1 MASTACQ
8 RVDHRADR
16 RASRFVLRYQER
28 YSPNELGKLFSCCGR
43 TLRDRS
49 NEPGGLPFSR
59 SGTSGNYWISYDRL
73 VSYLRGRK
81 PDDPIRL
88 LLRHIEPAPESRKVT
103 RGDRNN

>member
-8 RVDHRADR
+8 RVGHRADR
-16 RASRFVLRYQER
+16 RASRFVLPYQER
-28 YSPNELGKLFSCCGR
+28 YSPNELGQLFSCCGR

-59 SGTSGNYWISYDRL
+59 SGTSGNYWISYDQL
-73 VSYLRGRK
+73 IGFLRGRK

-88 LLRHIEPAPESRKVT
+88 LLRHIEPVPEP
-103 RGDRNN
+103 RGAR